1 MVVSLLDKM
10 FDLDIFYKLI
20 KSDVLELYKI
30 NLFDFYDVDI
40 LLNRDEI
47 NVCDEIYEIFDIFKN
62 S

>member
-1 MVVSLLDKM
+1 MVVSLLDKI

-30 NLFDFYDVDI
+30 NLFDFQDVDI

-47 NVCDEIYEIFDIFKN
+47 NVCDEIYEIFDICKN

>member
-30 NLFDFYDVDI
+30 NLFDFQDVDI

>member
-1 MVVSLLDKM
+1 MVVNLLDKI

-30 NLFDFYDVDI
+30 NLFDFQDVDI

>member
-1 MVVSLLDKM
+1 MVVSLLDKI

-30 NLFDFYDVDI
+30 NLFDFQDVDI
-40 LLNRDEI
+40 LLSRDEI
-47 NVCDEIYEIFDIFKN
+47 NVCDEIYEIFDIFIN

>member
-1 MVVSLLDKM
+1 MVVSLLDKI

-30 NLFDFYDVDI
+30 NLFDFQDVDI

>member
-30 NLFDFYDVDI
+30 NLFDFQDVDI
-40 LLNRDEI
+40 LLSRDEI
-47 NVCDEIYEIFDIFKN
+47 NVCDEIYEIFDIFIN

>member
-30 NLFDFYDVDI
+30 NLFDF
-40 LLNRDEI
+40 
-47 NVCDEIYEIFDIFKN
+47 
-62 S
+62 

>member
-1 MVVSLLDKM
+1 MVVSLLDKI
-10 FDLDIFYKLI
+10 FDLDIFYKFI

-30 NLFDFYDVDI
+30 NLFDFQDVDI

>member
-30 NLFDFYDVDI
+30 NLFDFQDVDI

-62 S
+62 N